1 MIETFLLLLAGHLL
15 GDFVFQSDALIAR
28 KQTLRGLADH
38 VAIVT
43 VLTLLMLAP
52 TRLSILGPVA
62 IMAASH
68 FAMDWLKVHRLG
80 DRLWAFGLDQA
91 VHIAVL
97 VGLAVAWPAMAS
109 QSLWGLQPSP
119 VQVQIYAALAVLCG
133 GVVAVWVG
141 GVVIKKLV
149 EPLSPAGRAA
159 NTLLTT
165 GVASGPIVGMPNAGK
180 YIGWLERGL
189 TLTFILIGHPEGVGF
204 LLAAKSIL
212 RFRDVQ
218 DQNDR
223 HQAEYIIIGT
233 FLSFGCLPWRRS
245 SPSSAATGKPPQPQ
259 RPCGRPHAR
268 ATLRWRL
275 EPPGSGDRRAKR
287 TSIRK
292 PGSPLRA

>member
-1 MIETFLLLLAGHLL
+1 MGCYKARERSTVIETFLLLLAGHLL

-233 FLSFGCLPWRRS
+233 FLSFGWALAVALATQAAVLHWLPK
-245 SPSSAATGKPPQPQ
+245 G
-259 RPCGRPHAR
+259 
-268 ATLRWRL
+268 
-275 EPPGSGDRRAKR
+275 
-287 TSIRK
+287 
-292 PGSPLRA
+292 

>member
-28 KQTLRGLADH
+28 KRTWRGLSEH

-43 VLTLLMLAP
+43 GLTVLVLAP
-52 TRLSILGPVA
+52 TQLSVLGPVA

-68 FAMDWLKVHRLG
+68 FAMDWVKTHRLG
-80 DRLWAFGLDQA
+80 DRLWAFSLDQV
-91 VHIAVL
+91 VHVGVL
-97 VGLAVAWPAMAS
+97 VGLSAAWPDMAS

-119 VQVQIYAALAVLCG
+119 VQVQAYAAMAVLCG
-133 GVVAVWVG
+133 AIVAISVG

-149 EPLSPAGRAA
+149 EPLSPTTRAVSS
-159 NTLLTT
+159 LTAP
-165 GVASGPIVGMPNAGK
+165 VAPPPAPAAAPIVGMPNAGK

-189 TLTFILIGHPEGVGF
+189 ALTFILIGHPEGVGF

-218 DQNDR
+218 DQTDR

-233 FLSFGCLPWRRS
+233 FLSFGWALGAALATRAAVLHWLPG
-245 SPSSAATGKPPQPQ
+245 A
-259 RPCGRPHAR
+259 
-268 ATLRWRL
+268 
-275 EPPGSGDRRAKR
+275 
-287 TSIRK
+287 
-292 PGSPLRA
+292 